1 MEYLHSFLSEI
12 TGNPMQVRIAF
23 VLLIAVGVF
32 MLGLAVSTLV
42 SGASDPLR
50 RRLRLVQ
57 GGGHASEGSA
67 RVLGQF
73 VDSTAPYILPKNDR
87 ERTRTRDRL
96 IHAGYRS
103 PTALTIFYA
112 LKTLLGVAIPIA
124 VFFLAR
130 YFPQAS
136 AVQVMTAAAAGG
148 FFGMLLPNGLLR
160 RQVEKRQRRL
170 YEAFPDALDM
180 LVVCVEAGLGLNA
193 AIDRV
198 AAEIDVS
205 HPDLAVE
212 LALVNAE
219 IRVGVERVQALRNLA
234 DRTGM
239 DDIRGLVAL
248 LSQSI
253 RFGTSV
259 AETLRVYSE
268 EFRDKRM
275 QRAEEIA
282 AKMGTKMIFP
292 MVLFLFPGFFVVA
305 VGPAILGVLKAVGKI

>member
-1 MEYLHSFLSEI
+1 
-12 TGNPMQVRIAF
+12 
-23 VLLIAVGVF
+23 
-32 MLGLAVSTLV
+32 MLGLAVFTLV
-42 SGASDPLR
+42 SGAADPLR

-57 GGGHASEGSA
+57 GDGQATAGSA
-67 RVLGQF
+67 QTLGQL
-73 VDSTAPYILPKNDR
+73 VDSTAPYLLPKNDR

-103 PTALTIFYA
+103 PTALTVFYA
-112 LKTLLGVAIPIA
+112 LKMLLGVAIPIA
-124 VFFLAR
+124 VFILAR
-130 YFPQAS
+130 YFPHGS
-136 AVQVMTAAAAGG
+136 SLQVATAAAAGG
-148 FFGMLLPNGLLR
+148 LIGMLLPNGLLR

-170 YEAFPDALDM
+170 YEGFPDALDM
-180 LVVCVEAGLGLNA
+180 LVVCVESGLGLNA

-198 AAEIDVS
+198 AEELDVS
-205 HPDLAVE
+205 HPDLAEE

-219 IRVGVERVQALRNLA
+219 IRVGVERIQALRNLA

-248 LSQSI
+248 LAQSI

-259 AETLRVYSE
+259 ADTLRVYSE

-305 VGPAILGVLKAVGKI
+305 VGPAILGVLKALGKI